1 MVSSVYA
8 KNSLE
13 RKIFKKHLK
22 SGGILKGIKLN

>member
-22 SGGILKGIKLN
+22 SGGILKEKD